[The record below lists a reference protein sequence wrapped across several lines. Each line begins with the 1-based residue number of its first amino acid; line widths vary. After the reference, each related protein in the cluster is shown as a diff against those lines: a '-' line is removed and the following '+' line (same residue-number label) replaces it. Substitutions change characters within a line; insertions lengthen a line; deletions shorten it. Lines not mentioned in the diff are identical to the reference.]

1 LSADYPH
8 LTPTGQEPPK
18 LGLIVHP
25 TRDIEQEMATLC
37 EWTRAHGGELAQV
50 GEERREVAE
59 RGTVEHC
66 DLIVTLGGDGTALMG
81 MAAAAESDRPVLG
94 VACGSLGVLTS
105 VAADDLPRAL
115 DRFFADDWIEL
126 RTSVLEVERDDGGSF
141 NALNDVALI
150 RSGEGQV
157 TTEAR
162 VDGVLYARVVGD
174 GFVVSTPVGSS
185 AYTMAAGGPLL
196 APGAAAFVLTPLA
209 IHGGSVPPLVI
220 GSESSLELQVDI
232 GHGSARLEVDGHS
245 EPSPPVSLSIA
256 LRTEAATVVS
266 FEDSEP
272 LLGGLR
278 RREVIR
284 DSPRVI
290 ARDQR
295 GDS

>member
-1 LSADYPH
+1 
-8 LTPTGQEPPK
+8 
-18 LGLIVHP
+18 
-25 TRDIEQEMATLC
+25 
-37 EWTRAHGGELAQV
+37 
-50 GEERREVAE
+50 
-59 RGTVEHC
+59 
-66 DLIVTLGGDGTALMG
+66 
-81 MAAAAESDRPVLG
+81 
-94 VACGSLGVLTS
+94 VACGSLGVLTP
-105 VAADDLPRAL
+105 VAASDLGRAL
-115 DRFFADDWIEL
+115 DRFFAGDWFVL
-126 RTSVLEVERDDGGSF
+126 RTSVLEIEHDGGRSF
-141 NALNDVALI
+141 IALNDLALI

-157 TTEAR
+157 TTEVR

-220 GSESSLELQVDI
+220 GSKSSLDLQVDV
-232 GHGSARLEVDGHS
+232 GHGSARLEVDGQS
-245 EPSPPVSLSIA
+245 ESSTPRSLTIA

-266 FEDSEP
+266 FDDAEP

-284 DSPRVI
+284 DSPRII

-295 GDS
+295 SYS